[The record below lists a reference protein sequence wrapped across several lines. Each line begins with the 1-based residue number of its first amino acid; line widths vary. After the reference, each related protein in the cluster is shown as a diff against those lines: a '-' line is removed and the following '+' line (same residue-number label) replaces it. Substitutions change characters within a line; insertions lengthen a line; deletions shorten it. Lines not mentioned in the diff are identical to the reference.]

1 MPRRSASLGANP
13 LDAVLQRVAPTP
25 ASAPVAAPTQRPVSV
40 SVGIQPDLLERARNA
55 VYWTPG
61 LTLAGVANL
70 GLSLALEQLEGANQ
84 GKPFPPRVGP
94 VPTGRRVQAAGPR
107 AAVPTPGW

>member
-1 MPRRSASLGANP
+1 MPQRRQSLRSDP
-13 LDAVLQRVAPTP
+13 LDSLLPRPAPT
-25 ASAPVAAPTQRPVSV
+25 SAAPPAAAATRPVSV
-40 SVGIQPDLLERARNA
+40 SVGLQPQLLERARNA

-70 GLSLALEQLEGANQ
+70 GLSLALEQLERANH

-94 VPTGRRVQAAGPR
+94 VPTGRRVQAPAPE
-107 AAVPTPGW
+107 AAIPTQAW